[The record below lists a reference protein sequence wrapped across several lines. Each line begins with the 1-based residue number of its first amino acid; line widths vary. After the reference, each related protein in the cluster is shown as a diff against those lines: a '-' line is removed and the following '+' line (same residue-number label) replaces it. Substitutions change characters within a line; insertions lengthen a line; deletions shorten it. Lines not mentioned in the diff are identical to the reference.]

1 MSNNNNSISQLRAAW
16 SLVIQRVSDN
26 RVEIWLGSLAAGMVI
41 PAEAQLILK
50 HHGQLVSV
58 QSIRPVDWMKP
69 FSGVKQGF
77 YSVRVFDALLPR
89 EHYQLELHIRL
100 HASDDEMLI
109 ATGEFDCLPTSVP
122 IQGERPFTI
131 ALGSCF
137 SNQGDDGQVSATFR
151 ALYQRPEWRPDA
163 TFLTGD
169 QVYLDIGF
177 DSLNPIGAMIRK
189 RIANDYARQWQGL
202 AGIFRAGATWML
214 PDDHEYWNDYPFNDQ
229 PILALQS
236 LKLGS
241 VKRAWDSAARE
252 GVENVQRAKLLE
264 IINVG
269 NDLSICLANLR
280 SARTPNGFLPEASFT
295 ELTDWARQLRCPGVL
310 VLSQILIDRQSVGE
324 RNLLSFRAQ
333 YIALLEA
340 LAESGNDI
348 VVLSGDVHFGRIA
361 RVKLGNK
368 GARLIEVVAS
378 PLSNLSGYL
387 NGFATAVAEHTPEF
401 FPDQGTITVPGWQPA
416 KVHYDSAFN
425 VPHQP
430 GKRFSLQPLAR
441 TREHFMT
448 IGFTKNETGQVQL
461 QVQAW
466 GVRDNKGQPEPLF
479 KECFREVLGSIR
491 KTSAMEKHR
500 DDATLEVAEPV

>member
-16 SLVIQRVSDN
+16 SLVIQRVSVN
-26 RVEIWLGSLAAGMVI
+26 RVEIWVGNLFADMVI
-41 PAEAQLILK
+41 PTDARLILK
-50 HHGQLVSV
+50 HHGQLVCV
-58 QSIRPVDWMKP
+58 QPIMPVDWMKP
-69 FSGVKQGF
+69 FSSVKQGF
-77 YSVRVFDALLPR
+77 YTVRVFDALLPR

-100 HASDDEMLI
+100 RASDDEMLI

-169 QVYLDIGF
+169 QVYLDRGF
-177 DSLNPIGAMIRK
+177 DSLNPISAMIRK
-189 RIANDYARQWQGL
+189 RIADDYASQWQGL

-229 PILALQS
+229 PILALHA
-236 LKLGS
+236 LRLGF
-241 VKRAWDSAARE
+241 VKRSWHRAARE
-252 GVENVQRAKLLE
+252 GVENVQRSQLLE
-264 IINVG
+264 IINIG
-269 NDLSICLANLR
+269 DDLSICLADLR
-280 SARTPNGFLPEASFT
+280 SARTTNGFLPEASFA

-310 VLSQILIDRQSVGE
+310 VLSQIVIDRQPMGE

-340 LAESGNDI
+340 LADSGNDI

-361 RVKLGNK
+361 QVKLGNK
-368 GARLIEVVAS
+368 GARLIEVIAS

-401 FPDQGTITVPGWQPA
+401 FPDPSTITVPVWQPA
-416 KVHYDSAFN
+416 KVQYDSAFN
-425 VPHQP
+425 VPHLP

-479 KECFREVLGSIR
+479 KESFRAVLGSMR
-491 KTSAMEKHR
+491 KTSAMEKYLNE
-500 DDATLEVAEPV
+500 ATLELAEPV